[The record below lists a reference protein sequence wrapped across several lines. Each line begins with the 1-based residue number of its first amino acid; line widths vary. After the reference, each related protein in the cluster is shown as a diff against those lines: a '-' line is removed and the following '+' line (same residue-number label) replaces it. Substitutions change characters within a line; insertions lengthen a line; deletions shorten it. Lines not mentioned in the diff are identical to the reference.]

1 MTRQQESTA
10 STRLLARLAPDAY
23 REAMLGDL
31 AEERALRSTAA
42 TPAAASRWF
51 AYQLIASAVPLLC
64 AAFARAAWIGTIA
77 TCVGAY
83 LVGAALCFG
92 IDQVFLAV
100 LGPGPRWFP
109 AAIIV
114 LLNVSLVAYCAA
126 RARPRAATL
135 LACMVFVDYLL
146 RLLGETAAPTWF
158 LLTILVFGP
167 LLAAAS
173 GRLATTASA

>member
-1 MTRQQESTA
+1 MTRPQDSTA
-10 STRLLARLAPDAY
+10 STWLLARLAPNAY

-31 AEERALRSTAA
+31 AEERALRSTIA
-42 TPAAASRWF
+42 TPASASRWF
-51 AYQLIASAVPLLC
+51 AYQLVASAFPLLW
-64 AAFARAAWIGTIA
+64 AAFARAAWIRTVA
-77 TCVGAY
+77 TCLVAY

-92 IDQVFLAV
+92 IDRACLAV

-114 LLNVSLVAYCAA
+114 LLIVSLVAYCAA
-126 RARPRAATL
+126 RIRPRAATL
-135 LACMVFVDYLL
+135 LACIVFVDYLL
-146 RLLGETAAPTWF
+146 QLLGETAAPTWF
-158 LLTILVFGP
+158 LLTILVCGP